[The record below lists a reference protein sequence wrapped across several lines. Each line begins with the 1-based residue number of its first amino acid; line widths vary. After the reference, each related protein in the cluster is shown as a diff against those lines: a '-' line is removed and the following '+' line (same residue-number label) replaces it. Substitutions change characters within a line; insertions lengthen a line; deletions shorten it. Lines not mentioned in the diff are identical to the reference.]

1 MKSQKCK
8 VTTIPARLEIAQTP
22 QKHSTQLKSCRL
34 QTQVQVT
41 QILRLYEIDQH
52 KETLANKG
60 FSTKDINSTA
70 LGDMVKQTSIQTE
83 NREYTSN

>member
-1 MKSQKCK
+1 
-8 VTTIPARLEIAQTP
+8 
-22 QKHSTQLKSCRL
+22 
-34 QTQVQVT
+34 VQVT

-70 LGDMVKQTSIQTE
+70 LGDMVKQTSKQTE